1 MSEIRS
7 PTGGLAGRSAPLDLR
22 SFLERLGRAGQVV
35 EVEAAV
41 DPDLEVAEIHRRI
54 VAAGG
59 PALLF
64 KNVKGSPYSL
74 ATNLFGTRERV
85 LAAFGPEPARRIEEL
100 AELPMELVPPRLST
114 LWQKRGLFGSLLQT
128 GMKSV
133 SRAPVGQVIE
143 SAPRVMSLPAFKS
156 WPRDG
161 GRFLTWPLVYTEHPE
176 HGGSNLGVYRMQLKD
191 DTTLGLHIQI
201 VRGAGFHLSAAEEKN
216 VPLPVVVNLGGPPAM
231 ILAALAPLPEN
242 VPEILLTGLLTG
254 SKLRALRHPR
264 SPLPLFADGEF
275 ALVGEALPH
284 EREPEG
290 PFGDHYGFYS
300 EIHDFPV
307 FRCKTLFRRHD
318 PILPA
323 TVVGKPRQEDF
334 FLGDYLQELLSPLL
348 KLAMPGVRSFW
359 SYGETGYHSLGAAVV
374 HERYKREAMASAFR
388 ILGEGQL
395 SLTKF
400 LLATDAPVDL
410 RDFQATLTHVLE
422 RADFR
427 TDLFLFSNLSM
438 DTLDYAGPALNEGG
452 KGVLLGLGEK
462 RRTLPTGFHGVP
474 SSGVHDVRVF
484 CPGVLVVSAE
494 PHAEDP
500 GAAGRIAADPAFGDW
515 PLISVVDDAERT
527 ARSSINFLWNTFTRF
542 DPGRDIHPA
551 RIELVGSHASLSP
564 PLAID
569 ARAKEGYPAELLCDD
584 ATRELVDRRW
594 SEYFPSGQEQG
605 DSDRGHL
612 D

>member
-1 MSEIRS
+1 MRR
-7 PTGGLAGRSAPLDLR
+7 TGD
-22 SFLERLGRAGQVV
+22 VV
-35 EVEAAV
+35 EVQASV
-41 DPDLEVAEIHRRI
+41 DRDLEVAEIHRRI

-64 KNVKGSPYSL
+64 QNVKGSPFSL
-74 ATNLFGTRERV
+74 ATNLFGTRKRV
-85 LAAFGPEPARRIEEL
+85 LSAFGPEPAQRIEEL
-100 AELPMELVPPRLST
+100 AQLPMELVPPRLST
-114 LWQKRGLFGSLLQT
+114 LWQKRGLLGSLLQSGLKT
-128 GMKSV
+128 V
-133 SRAPVGQVIE
+133 RNAPVAEVIE
-143 SAPRVMSLPAFKS
+143 SNPKALSLPAIKS

-176 HGGSNLGVYRMQLKD
+176 HGGSNLGVYRMQLRD
-191 DTTLGLHIQI
+191 DATLGLHIQI
-201 VRGAGFHLSAAEEKN
+201 VRGAGFHLAAAEERD

-254 SKLRALRHPR
+254 SKLRTLRHPR
-264 SPLPLFADGEF
+264 SPLPLFADAEF
-275 ALVGEALPH
+275 ALVGEARPK
-284 EREPEG
+284 ERAPEG

-300 EIHDFPV
+300 EVHDFPV
-307 FRCKTLFRRHD
+307 FHCKALFRRHA

-334 FLGDYLQELLSPLL
+334 FLGDYVQELLSPLL

-374 HERYKREAMASAFR
+374 YERYKREAMATAFR

-400 LLATDAPVDL
+400 LLATDGAVDL
-410 RDFQATLTHVLE
+410 RDFKATLTHVLE

-438 DTLDYAGPALNEGG
+438 DTLDYAGPKLNEGG
-452 KGVLLGLGEK
+452 KGVLLGMGEA
-462 RRTLPTGFHGVP
+462 RRKLPVEFHGEP
-474 SSGVHDVRVF
+474 SCGVRDVRVF
-484 CPGVLVVSAE
+484 APGCLVVGAE
-494 PHAEDP
+494 AHENDE
-500 GAAGRIAADPAFGDW
+500 GAAQRIAQDPAFADW

-527 ARSSINFLWNTFTRF
+527 AKSSINFLWNTFTRF
-542 DPGRDIHPA
+542 DPGRDIHA
-551 RIELVGSHASLSP
+551 AKTELVGSHASFTG

-569 ARAKEGYPAELLCDD
+569 ARMKRGYPEELYCDEE
-584 ATRELVDRRW
+584 TRELVDRRW
-594 SEYFPSGQEQG
+594 GEYFPEGQEQG

>member
-1 MSEIRS
+1 MSD
-7 PTGGLAGRSAPLDLR
+7 SAPRDLR
-22 SFLERLGRAGQVV
+22 TWLGRLQRAGQLI
-35 EVEAAV
+35 EVRAEV
-41 DPDLEVAEIHRRI
+41 DADLEVAEIHRRI

-64 KNVKGSPYSL
+64 QSVRNSPFSL

-85 LAAFGPEPARRIEEL
+85 LSAFGPQPAERIEQL
-100 AELPMELVPPRLST
+100 ARLPLELVPPTLSA
-114 LWQKRGLFGSLLQT
+114 LWKNRGVFRALSQT
-128 GMKSV
+128 GMKRV
-133 SRAPVGQVIE
+133 RKAPIAEVIE
-143 SAPRVMSLPAFKS
+143 SNPQILSLPALKS

-176 HGGSNLGVYRMQLKD
+176 HGGSNLGVYRMQLFD
-191 DTTLGLHIQI
+191 DAKLGLHIQI
-201 VRGAGFHLSAAEEKN
+201 VRGAGFHLAAAEERN
-216 VPLPVVVNLGGPPAM
+216 VPLPVVVNMGGPPAM

-254 SKLRALRHPR
+254 SKLRAYRHEQ
-264 SPLPLFADGEF
+264 SPLPMFADGEF
-275 ALVGEALPH
+275 ALVGQVHPG
-284 EREPEG
+284 ERAPEG

-300 EIHDFPV
+300 ETHEFPV
-307 FRCKTLFRRHD
+307 FHCKTLFRRRA

-334 FLGDYLQELLSPLL
+334 FLGDYLQELLTPLL

-374 HERYKREAMASAFR
+374 HERYRREAMATAFR

-400 LLATDAPVDL
+400 LMVTDGSIEL
-410 RDFQATLTHVLE
+410 RDFKATLTHILE
-422 RADFR
+422 RTDFR

-438 DTLDYAGPALNEGG
+438 DTLDYAGPTLNEGG
-452 KGVLLGLGEK
+452 KGVLLGLGEA
-462 RRTLPTGFHGVP
+462 RRKLPTIFRGEP
-474 SSGVHDVRVF
+474 RSGARNVRF
-484 CPGVLVVSAE
+484 FSPGCLVVEADRFQDDS
-494 PHAEDP
+494 D
-500 GAAGRIAADPAFGDW
+500 AAGRIAADPAFAEW
-515 PLISVVDDAERT
+515 PLIVVADDAERT
-527 ARSSINFLWNTFTRF
+527 AKSTINFLWNTFTRF
-542 DPGRDIHPA
+542 DPGRDIHA
-551 RIELVGSHASLSP
+551 AQVELIGRHASFSA

-569 ARAKEGYPAELLCDD
+569 ARVKPGYPDELLTDD

-594 SEYFPSGQEQG
+594 SEYFPEGQEQG
-605 DSDRGHL
+605 DSNRAHL